1 MNNFT
6 TKVPFSGRMALLA
19 IILSVFAFVGQANA
33 NEFSPKEKAAIAKHH
48 QIIEDQLAEND
59 HALESTLQSEFDA
72 QVEDSEQEFM
82 QLACTAHGMDFDDTT
97 GVCFE

>member
-33 NEFSPKEKAAIAKHH
+33 DEFSPTIAKHH
-48 QIIEDQLAEND
+48 QIIEEQLAEND